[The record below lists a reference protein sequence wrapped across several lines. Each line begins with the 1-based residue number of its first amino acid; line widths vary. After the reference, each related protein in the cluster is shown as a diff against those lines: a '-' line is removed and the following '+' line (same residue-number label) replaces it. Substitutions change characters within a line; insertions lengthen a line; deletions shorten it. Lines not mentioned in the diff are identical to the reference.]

1 MSYDRHTED
10 IIREKIDRYRFYH
23 DKNPARIFISD
34 KAFNELFYKL
44 GKLYL
49 LRISDENGVSE
60 SFVNGKIFGIPFR
73 VFEGIDEDSF
83 EVYLSDEE
91 E

>member
-1 MSYDRHTED
+1 MSYDRHIED
-10 IIREKIDRYRFYH
+10 VIREKIDRYRFYH
-23 DKNPARIFISD
+23 YKNPARIFLSD
-34 KAFNELFYKL
+34 KAFKELFYKF
-44 GKLYL
+44 GKVYL
-49 LRISDENGVSE
+49 SKIQNEYDVAK

-73 VFEGIDEDSF
+73 VFEGIDDV